1 METIENI
8 IKERYNLTRL
18 PNAHIKDKAS
28 AEVFKNEMLA
38 GVEKLKA
45 IKDSLVGKDAL
56 VMGLGPS
63 LLDIDKEKYK
73 NHVKIVCNHFYK
85 VPNFYD
91 EEFKPDYWCG
101 ANALRELA
109 HPVKLCLEQEIPT
122 FVTIPR
128 KEELSDLVKIGIET
142 DRMNL
147 FFPWMWEEQIFQRML
162 AEKYGLKVIYS
173 LCNTVTNHMIAL
185 GLWLGCKSITITGFD
200 LSYSEALKKTGM
212 THAGYNEEE
221 IENEHSELGRNA
233 FDNKSERLKV
243 LSDLKY
249 LCSIAQDRKIKIE
262 NLSHNS
268 NGLPQ
273 LLAQGEL

>member
-1 METIENI
+1 METIEKI
-8 IKERYNLTRL
+8 IKERYNTTRL
-18 PNAHIKDKAS
+18 PNAHIKDEAD

-101 ANALRELA
+101 ANALRELER
-109 HPVKLCLEQEIPT
+109 PVKLCLEQEIPT

-162 AEKYGLKVIYS
+162 AYKYNLRVIYS
-173 LCNTVTNHMIAL
+173 LCNTITNHMVAL
-185 GLWLGCKSITITGFD
+185 SLWLGCKSIAVTGFD
-200 LSYSEALKKTGM
+200 LSYSEALKSTGM
-212 THAGYNEEE
+212 THAGHNEEE
-221 IENEHSELGRNA
+221 IEMEHSKLGRNA
-233 FDNKSERLKV
+233 FDDGQERSKL
-243 LSDLKY
+243 LGDLKY
-249 LCSIAQDRKIKIE
+249 LCSIAHSSNVVIN
-262 NLSHNS
+262 NLSYKQNK
-268 NGLPQ
+268 LPQ
-273 LLAQGEL
+273 KLS